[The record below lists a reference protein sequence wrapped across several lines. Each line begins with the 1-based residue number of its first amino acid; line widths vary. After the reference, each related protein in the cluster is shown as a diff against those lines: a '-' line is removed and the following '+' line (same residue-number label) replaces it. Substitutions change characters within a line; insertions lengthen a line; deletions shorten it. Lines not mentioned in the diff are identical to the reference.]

1 MSKLGIKRGTST
13 VRLCTDMALAA
24 EHETLTVRLAE
35 ERAKPDNGM
44 LVGNAEERR
53 LAAEITALEE
63 RMQESTV
70 IVTHEALTRKQ
81 WAELVAAH
89 PPREDS
95 EEDASLGVNVS
106 TFVDAAL
113 AVAITGAVRA
123 HDGSTVEGFSG
134 ADWCEVADEISNAQW
149 QQFAFDLFRL
159 NNAVTVGPTSRTAS
173 LVMRSSEQTS
183 EQPEA

>member
-35 ERAKPDNGM
+35 ERAKPDGGM

-70 IVTHEALTRKQ
+70 IVTHEALTRKA

-95 EEDASLGVNVS
+95 EEDASLGINVS

-113 AVAITGAVRA
+113 SLAITGAVRA
-123 HDGSTVEGFSG
+123 HDGSPVEGFTG
-134 ADWCEVADEISNAQW
+134 TDWPEVADEISNAQW
-149 QQFAFDLFRL
+149 QQFALDLFRL

-173 LVMRSSEQTS
+173 LVMRSSEPTS